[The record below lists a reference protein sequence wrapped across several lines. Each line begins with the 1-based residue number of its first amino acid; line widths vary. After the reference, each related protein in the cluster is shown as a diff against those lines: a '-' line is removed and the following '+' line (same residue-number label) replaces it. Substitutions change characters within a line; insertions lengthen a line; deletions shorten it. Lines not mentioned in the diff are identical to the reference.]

1 MVITQEHFEL
11 LQRIYNTMLEI
22 NTKGQDT
29 LIMSDCLRAL
39 DSLINAIEEESSA
52 IETQREKG
60 E

>member
-1 MVITQEHFEL
+1 MQFTQEQFEL

-39 DSLINAIEEESSA
+39 DSLIQVIENSPA
-52 IETQREKG
+52 AAVQREEG